1 MNALVASAS
10 RHGATREIADMIGAT
25 IAERGIA
32 TDIREVDNVLTLD
45 GYDAVVVGSAVYMG
59 DWIKPAREFVERHA
73 GELAVR
79 PTWLFSSGPIGDP
92 PKPGADMAVKI
103 DDLVT
108 ATHPREHRV
117 FAGRLEMRRLGF
129 VQRTI
134 ARAVHA
140 GEGDFRDWGAIQEW
154 ATGIADALEDLD
166 VRVAHG

>member
-1 MNALVASAS
+1 
-10 RHGATREIADMIGAT
+10 
-25 IAERGIA
+25 
-32 TDIREVDNVLTLD
+32 
-45 GYDAVVVGSAVYMG
+45 
-59 DWIKPAREFVERHA
+59 
-73 GELAVR
+73 
-79 PTWLFSSGPIGDP
+79 
-92 PKPGADMAVKI
+92 MAVKI

-140 GEGDFRDWGAIQEW
+140 GEGDFRDWDAIQEW

-166 VRVAHG
+166 VRVAHGLSARETRARDRCPPGCKNAPPRVDD